1 MTTNNMITELE
12 VGNAERFFETLDAES
27 SQRFFEDFAQD
38 QKHAFIFL
46 MTLSEDIEKDEV
58 KHEVLFLTGVIFK
71 AFTDKYG
78 KLNEVSDE
86 LVDVGQK
93 YIINQLDQ
101 LANPQGKEG
110 VSTKTVF
117 EATAQP
123 FLLAYIMHEVARAH
137 GAYSEKDR
145 LIVFTILQTMAY
157 CFNNVIAVSLLRKVD

>member
-1 MTTNNMITELE
+1 MNTNNMITEFE
-12 VGNAERFFETLDAES
+12 VSNAERFFETLDAES
-27 SQRFFEDFAQD
+27 SQKFFEDFARV

-58 KHEVLFLTGVIFK
+58 KHEVLYLTGVIYQ

-78 KLNEVSDE
+78 KLNEVSED
-86 LVDVGQK
+86 LVDVGQR
-93 YIINQLDQ
+93 YVINQLDQ
-101 LANPQGKEG
+101 LAKPQGTDG

-117 EATAQP
+117 ETTSQP

-145 LIVFTILQTMAY
+145 LVVFTILQTMAY
-157 CFNNVIAVSLLRKVD
+157 CFNNVIAVSPLRKVD